1 MAFAVSRSDEAVLHD
16 AQSLVQ
22 SDPVAAVALLDS
34 FLRKFP
40 DHPPALRLLALALR
54 SQGQAERAAAVE
66 LQAIEASSRHPRLM
80 AATRDLASGRLPA
93 AEAAVRAFLRRDPDD
108 VAAQYMLA
116 DIAGRAGIYGE
127 SEKLYRQV
135 LDSAPDF
142 AEAKVKLA
150 KILLLQN
157 RPPDALALLDE
168 VLLREPLFAPAY
180 LARLAILS
188 QTGAYQAALE
198 SYAELLTHLPDDP
211 ALWLGCANLLKT
223 VGRRDECIAAY
234 RHSIALDPHPG
245 ESWWGLA
252 NLKTA
257 PFNMADIAAMKA
269 SLSKAGTPPI
279 QAVNLHFALGKALED
294 DGDYAASFH
303 HYEMGNQLRR
313 RALPYDPDEITQEV
327 KRSIA
332 LFSRDFFEERADFG
346 QVASDP
352 IFIVGMPRAGATLV
366 EQILASH
373 SQVEGTSDLP
383 DISLIVHR
391 LLSETWREGDAV
403 YPELLARMTKAWF
416 LYLGQNYLAGAE
428 VHRKSERP
436 CFIDKSPDNWAHV
449 GLIHLL
455 LPGARIIDVRRD
467 AAACCFANYKQLF
480 ALGHEFSYDLRSIA
494 QHYRDYVALMDHMD
508 AALPGRI
515 IRIQYEDL
523 VADPEQAIRALLDQL
538 GLPFEDSCLRFHENT
553 RPVRAASAEQVRRPI
568 NRDTIDQWRNY
579 EPWLDELKQGLG
591 PLAPK

>member
-1 MAFAVSRSDEAVLHD
+1 MTRPASQAK
-16 AQSLVQ
+16 
-22 SDPVAAVALLDS
+22 AA
-34 FLRKFP
+34 P
-40 DHPPALRLLALALR
+40 
-54 SQGQAERAAAVE
+54 AAA
-66 LQAIEASSRHPRLM
+66 
-80 AATRDLASGRLPA
+80 AAG
-93 AEAAVRAFLRRDPDD
+93 AEAAVQDPSSASVGDL
-108 VAAQYMLA
+108 VGSITK
-116 DIAGRAGIYGE
+116 DI
-127 SEKLYRQV
+127 STLMRQE
-135 LDSAPDF
+135 LD
-142 AEAKVKLA
+142 LA
-150 KILLLQN
+150 KAEVKQEAIKSGK
-157 RPPDALALLDE
+157 AAGMYGAAGFAGYM
-168 VLLREPLFAPAY
+168 VLLFA
-180 LARLAILS
+180 
-188 QTGAYQAALE
+188 
-198 SYAELLTHLPDDP
+198 
-211 ALWLGCANLLKT
+211 
-223 VGRRDECIAAY
+223 
-234 RHSIALDPHPG
+234 SIAL
-245 ESWWGLA
+245 WWGLA

-313 RALPYDPDEITQEV
+313 LALPYDPDEITREV
-327 KRSIA
+327 ERSIA
-332 LFSRDFFEERADFG
+332 LFSRAFFEERADFG

-352 IFIVGMPRAGATLV
+352 IFIVGMPRAGSTLV

-391 LLSETWREGDAV
+391 LLSETWRDGDAV

-494 QHYRDYVALMDHMD
+494 HYYRDYVALMDHMD
-508 AALPGRI
+508 AELPGRI

-523 VADPEQAIRALLDQL
+523 VADPERAIRALLDQL

-553 RPVRAASAEQVRRPI
+553 RPVRAPSAEQVRRPI
-568 NRDTIDQWRNY
+568 NRDALDQWRNY
-579 EPWLDELKQGLG
+579 EPWLDELKQALG